1 VERQFGVPVGEG
13 AGVPPGAFAEGE
25 ELGAED
31 DLVLKKKKIINSE
44 WVRKRKRE
52 RVWERAR
59 KEWERE
65 RKKQW

>member
-1 VERQFGVPVGEG
+1 MVHSSRLLETRSFVERQFGVPVGEG

-44 WVRKRKRE
+44 
-52 RVWERAR
+52 
-59 KEWERE
+59 
-65 RKKQW
+65 